1 MRRRLIS
8 ACVLGGTTGLQLTDT
23 YHSLLKAVPRPPPL
37 TTALPMCYSSPLT
50 DAHKA
55 LRPAAA
61 QNVRTSCAL
70 FAAKAT
76 ADEAP
81 KRRACLASLWLAFG
95 MLDEC
100 HALVVAESYGGSDA
114 AYIHA
119 LLHRKEGAFVGE
131 FSMTGWANSKYWW
144 GVLGD
149 HPLFVSVAAAA
160 AEVPREPSPLLD
172 AWRLDGWDPYAF
184 VDLCAA
190 AHASNDET
198 AMAYCRA
205 VAEVEW
211 DLLHGHIL
219 AGLEG

>member
-1 MRRRLIS
+1 MRRRLIH

-61 QNVRTSCAL
+61 QDVRTSCAL

-81 KRRACLASLWLAFG
+81 KRRACLASLWLAYG

-100 HALVVAESYGGSDA
+100 HALVVAESYSGSDA
-114 AYIHA
+114 AYVHA

-144 GVLGD
+144 GVLGA
-149 HPLFVSVAAAA
+149 HPLFEAVAVAAAD
-160 AEVPREPSPLLD
+160 VPREPSPLLD

>member
-1 MRRRLIS
+1 M
-8 ACVLGGTTGLQLTDT
+8 GLQLTDT
-23 YHSLLKAVPRPPPL
+23 YHSMLKAVPRPSPL
-37 TTALPMCYSSPLT
+37 VSDLPMVYNSPLT

-61 QNVRTSCAL
+61 KDVRTSCAL
-70 FAAKAT
+70 FEGRAT

-95 MLDEC
+95 LLDEC
-100 HALVVAESYGGSDA
+100 HALVGAESYSGSDA

-119 LLHRKEGAFVGE
+119 LLHRKEATFVGE

-144 GVLGD
+144 GVLGA
-149 HPLFVSVAAAA
+149 HSLFDVVAAAA
-160 AEVPREPSPLLD
+160 ANVPREPSPLLD
-172 AWRLDGWDPYAF
+172 EWHVDGATWDPCAF

-190 AHASNDET
+190 AKAADDGA
-198 AMAYCRA
+198 AMAYCRS

-219 AGLEG
+219 AGLEA

>member
-1 MRRRLIS
+1 MRRRLIP

-37 TTALPMCYSSPLT
+37 TSALPMCYSSPLT

-61 QNVRTSCAL
+61 QDVRTSCAL

-81 KRRACLASLWLAFG
+81 KRRACLASLWLAYG

-100 HALVVAESYGGSDA
+100 HALVVAESYSGSDA
-114 AYIHA
+114 AYVHA
-119 LLHRKEGAFVGE
+119 LLHRKEGAHVGE

-144 GVLGD
+144 GVLGA
-149 HPLFVSVAAAA
+149 HPLFDAVAVAA
-160 AEVPREPSPLLD
+160 AEVPRESSPLFD

-219 AGLEG
+219 AGLE

>member
-1 MRRRLIS
+1 MRR
-8 ACVLGGTTGLQLTDT
+8 LGLLLCGSTMGLQLTDT

-37 TTALPMCYSSPLT
+37 TSDLPMCYSSPLT

-61 QNVRTSCAL
+61 QDVRTSCAL

-81 KRRACLASLWLAFG
+81 KRRACLASLWLAYG

-100 HALVVAESYGGSDA
+100 HALVVAESYSGSDA
-114 AYIHA
+114 AYVHA
-119 LLHRKEGAFVGE
+119 LLHRKEGARVGE

-144 GVLGD
+144 GVLGA
-149 HPLFVSVAAAA
+149 HPLFDAVAVAAAQ
-160 AEVPREPSPLLD
+160 VPRESSPLLED
-172 AWRLDGWDPYAF
+172 WHVAATWDPYAF

-190 AHASNDET
+190 AHASGDAA
-198 AMAYCRA
+198 AMAYCRRI
-205 VAEVEW
+205 AEVEW
-211 DLLHGHIL
+211 DLLYGHIL
-219 AGLEG
+219 AGLE

>member
-1 MRRRLIS
+1 MRR
-8 ACVLGGTTGLQLTDT
+8 LGLLLCGSTMGLQLTDT

-37 TTALPMCYSSPLT
+37 TSALPMCYSSPLT

-61 QNVRTSCAL
+61 QDVRTSCAL

-81 KRRACLASLWLAFG
+81 KRRACLASLWLAYG

-100 HALVVAESYGGSDA
+100 HALVVAESYSGSDA

-160 AEVPREPSPLLD
+160 AEIPREPSPLLD

-219 AGLEG
+219 AGLEGD